1 MTVGKN
7 AVVSIAY
14 TLKNDSGEVL
24 DSSDGRE
31 DLNYLHGHDNIVSG
45 LEEALEG
52 KSIGDSIS
60 ASVAPDKGYGVRND
74 DLVFQVPRDRLPDT
88 DVELGM
94 QFAAQDSEGNEQVV
108 TVIGLDEETVTLD
121 GNHPL
126 AGETLHFNVTVN
138 GVREATATELD
149 HGHVHDPNHHHE

>member
-1 MTVGKN
+1 MTVGKDV
-7 AVVSIAY
+7 VVSIAY

-31 DLNYLHGHDNIVSG
+31 DLNYLHGHDNIVTG
-45 LEEALEG
+45 LEEALDG
-52 KSIGDSIS
+52 ASIGDSVS

-74 DLVFQVPRDRLPDT
+74 DLVFQVPRDRLPDS

-94 QFAAQDSEGNEQVV
+94 QFAAQDSEGNQQIV
-108 TVIGLDEETVTLD
+108 TVVGLNEETVTLD

-126 AGETLHFNVTVN
+126 AGETLHFDVTVN
-138 GVREATATELD
+138 GVREATATELE